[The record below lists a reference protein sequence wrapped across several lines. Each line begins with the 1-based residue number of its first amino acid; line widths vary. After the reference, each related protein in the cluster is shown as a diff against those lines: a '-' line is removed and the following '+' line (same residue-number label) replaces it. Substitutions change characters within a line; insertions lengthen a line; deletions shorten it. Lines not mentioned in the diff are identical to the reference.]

1 MTKTPMPRLGSQS
14 NAGRRVVPRCYG
26 AAEWK
31 RVEAATT
38 PTAKKY
44 FLRDLVLDTEKE
56 FMELNEDFV
65 VGNKTIDREQIIAKF
80 RNKENI
86 FKLNGRG

>member
-1 MTKTPMPRLGSQS
+1 M
-14 NAGRRVVPRCYG
+14 
-26 AAEWK
+26 
-31 RVEAATT
+31 T

-44 FLRDLVLDTEKE
+44 FFRDLVLDTEKE
-56 FMELNEDFV
+56 FIKLNEDFV
-65 VGNKTIDREQIIAKF
+65 VGNKVIDREQIVAKF

>member
-1 MTKTPMPRLGSQS
+1 MPLLKSQL
-14 NAGRRVVPRCYG
+14 NAGRRAVPRCYG
-26 AAEWK
+26 AVKWK

-44 FLRDLVLDTEKE
+44 FFRDLVLDIEKE
-56 FMELNEDFV
+56 FIKLNEDFV
-65 VGNKTIDREQIIAKF
+65 VGNKVIDREQIVAKF